1 LRPTETH
8 GDRIQA
14 GSPELRRISL
24 AMFLCG
30 FAIFSMLYGVQPLL
44 PEFARDFSLSTA
56 HAGWVLSISMVTLA
70 LLLIPLGIISDRIGR
85 KSIIVVALGIAA
97 LLTLATALAPTFTAV
112 LILRGL
118 TGCALAGVP
127 AIALAYLSEEV
138 APNIIGRTIGLYA
151 AGNTLGA
158 VAGRLLASA
167 LGDWSSWRAA
177 LTVIGA
183 LGIFACL
190 VLQRTLPTPRNFQPL
205 TAAFGKSLQPLVD
218 HCRNPELLRYFAM
231 AALLLGTF
239 ISLFTYLTFRLAE
252 PPFNVSPATA
262 SLIFLFYLLGLPA
275 SIFAG
280 RFVDRNGPYKL
291 FGAGVMLMIVGLL
304 SLLSNA
310 IAAMVVALAITSIGY
325 FLCYAAANSSVTR
338 RAPYAKA
345 SAAALYLCAFYGGGG
360 FINAA
365 TGWLWAYAQWRG
377 VIFFLLALMLL
388 FAALWLS
395 MPTRETKARTL

>member
-1 LRPTETH
+1 ME
-8 GDRIQA
+8 RIQA
-14 GSPELRRISL
+14 GSPELRRLSL

-44 PEFARDFSLSTA
+44 PEFAQEFSVSTVQ
-56 HAGWVLSISMVTLA
+56 AGWVLSIAMVTLA
-70 LLLIPLGIISDRIGR
+70 LLLIPMGVISDRIGR
-85 KSIIVVALGIAA
+85 KSIIVIALSIAG
-97 LLTLATALAPTFTAV
+97 LLTLATSIAPTFSAV

-118 TGCALAGVP
+118 TGCVLAGVP

-138 APNIIGRTIGLYA
+138 APTIIGRTIGLYA

-177 LTVIGA
+177 LCVIGA
-183 LGIFACL
+183 LGIIAGI

-205 TAAFGKSLQPLVD
+205 TTPLRKSLQPLID

-239 ISLFTYLTFRLAE
+239 VSLFTYMTFRLGA

-291 FGAGVMLMIVGLL
+291 FGAGVLLMIVGLL
-304 SLLSNA
+304 GLLSDA
-310 IAAMVVALAITSIGY
+310 LWAMLLMLGIASIGY

-360 FINAA
+360 IVNVLSGLFWTHTA
-365 TGWLWAYAQWRG
+365 WSG
-377 VIFFLLALMLL
+377 VIFFLLALMVI
-388 FAALWLS
+388 FTALWLS
-395 MPTRETKARTL
+395 MPKQESKTTHSV